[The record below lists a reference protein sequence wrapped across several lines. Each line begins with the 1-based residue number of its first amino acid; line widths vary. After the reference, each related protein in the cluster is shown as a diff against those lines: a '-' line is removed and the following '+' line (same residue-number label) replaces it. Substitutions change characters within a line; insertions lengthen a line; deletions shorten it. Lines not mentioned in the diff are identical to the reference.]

1 MVLRS
6 TDDLEKVETLIHYTY
21 KKSKDTSN
29 SMMVLDIQRSLVTV
43 IDIQQIGNVTCDPE
57 IVTENTIDVENEFL
71 FCLGN
76 LVNNTIQV
84 FLGAHEC
91 SSKR

>member
-6 TDDLEKVETLIHYTY
+6 TDDLEKVETLIHCTY
-21 KKSKDTSN
+21 KKY

-91 SSKR
+91 SSKP

>member
-21 KKSKDTSN
+21 KKY
-29 SMMVLDIQRSLVTV
+29 SMMVLDIQPSLVTV

-71 FCLGN
+71 FCFGN

-91 SSKR
+91 SSKP